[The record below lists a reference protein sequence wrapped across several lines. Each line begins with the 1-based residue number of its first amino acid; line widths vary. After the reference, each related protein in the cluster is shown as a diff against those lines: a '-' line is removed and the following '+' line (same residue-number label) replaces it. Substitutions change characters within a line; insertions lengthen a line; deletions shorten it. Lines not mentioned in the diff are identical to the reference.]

1 MQRVIA
7 LLAAAWVLGAQ
18 EPPRPRRDVSQ
29 PPGPAFYPIEGL
41 GVEGN
46 KLYTAEQIIGATG
59 LRVGAPGGKVLF
71 EAARDRLL
79 ATGYFTSVGYRFESA
94 PGQAT
99 YLASFQVEEVPEV
112 YAWRIEDLPVTRDE
126 FERYAKMYN
135 PMFGPKMPAT
145 EQALAF
151 HRRLLQELANKRGAP
166 AQVVSKI
173 EPEGKDQ
180 LAIVFRPNTPRPTI
194 AEVRFSGNKKVETR
208 FLMQAISPIAIGA
221 PWYEPRFREYLANQI
236 TPIYE
241 ARGLMR
247 VSYPKVTTE
256 QSASVRGLV
265 VTVEIAE
272 GEPFNL
278 SRLEVTGTH
287 LDGDELQREL
297 QVKLDEPVNMSAIAA
312 GVERVMKRLKDT
324 GYMKAG
330 FTAQRRINDSAK
342 TVEVFVRVDQGPRFS
357 FRKLVLQGL
366 DLESEPVIRKLWAL
380 KEGEPYRA
388 NYPDYFLERVREDGL
403 FDNLGKTAAEAKIDE
418 AALAVDVV
426 LTFKGQ
432 GPQPGRRRRTP
443 N

>member
-7 LLAAAWVLGAQ
+7 LLVAAWVLGAQ
-18 EPPRPRRDVSQ
+18 EPPKPRRDVSQ

-46 KLYTAEQIIGATG
+46 KLYTAAQIIGATG
-59 LRVGAPGGKVLF
+59 LRVGAPGGKILF

-79 ATGYFTSVGYRFESA
+79 ASGYFTSVGYRFESA
-94 PGQAT
+94 PGQTT

-126 FERYAKMYN
+126 FERYARQYN
-135 PMFGPKMPAT
+135 PMFGPKIPAS

-151 HRRLLQELANKRGAP
+151 HRRLLQELVNKRGAP
-166 AQVVSKI
+166 TQVVSKI

-180 LAIVFRPNTPRPTI
+180 LTIVFRPNTPRPTI
-194 AEVRFSGNKKVETR
+194 AEVRFTGNKKVETR
-208 FLMQAISPIAIGA
+208 FLMQAISPIAVGA

-247 VSYPKVTTE
+247 VSYPKIATE
-256 QSASVRGLV
+256 QSTSVRGLV
-265 VTVEIAE
+265 VTVDVAE
-272 GEPFNL
+272 GEQFNL
-278 SRLEVTGTH
+278 SRLEVTGTQ
-287 LDGDELQREL
+287 LDGDDLQREL
-297 QVKLDEPVNMSAIAA
+297 QVKLDEQINISAIAA
-312 GVERVMKRLKDT
+312 GMERVMKRLKNT
-324 GYMKAG
+324 GYLKAA
-330 FTAQRRINDSAK
+330 FTAQRRINDSTK
-342 TVEVFVRVDQGPRFS
+342 TVEVFVRVNQGPQFA
-357 FRKLVLQGL
+357 FRKLTILGL
-366 DLESEPVIRKLWAL
+366 DLESEPAIRKLWAL

-388 NYPDYFLERVREDGL
+388 NYPDYFLERVREDGI

-418 AALAVDVV
+418 AANAVDVV
-426 LTFKGQ
+426 LTFKGE
-432 GPQPGRRRRTP
+432 GPSGRRRRTP